1 MNLIQVQERLKDM
14 PIQSVIS
21 YANGMNPEV
30 PPYLALGELNRRK
43 RDQQAM
49 QPVKLPQGTVK
60 ENLEEANVANAQDEI
75 LGQMMAGAEPYSEE
89 SEMAE
94 GGVTTLTVPDN
105 QFEFASGGIISF
117 SDRGVVPPVENTEE
131 LDDPETARLKKAQ
144 RSRNLL
150 SAIVDEEAKGPAS
163 VIPDR
168 GRGRD
173 LTPEQLRALTGVAQ
187 LIPSMVARQ
196 AASEMP
202 PAPAVQQPPPAQ
214 IPGPAQGIAAPA
226 APRIPIIPMPPQGIA
241 QQALQTQLQTLQ
253 NPALPKSPDDIRKAM
268 MMNDPTAAKYL
279 NQLPGEIFEKYL
291 AMTEKQSE
299 EDKKRFEEMQKSRAM
314 TGIARALI
322 AGGEASRGQR
332 GLGASMAGYGRVAAD
347 EVEAARTREENFIKT
362 QRELQLTR
370 MKMIQ
375 EIQNARIAHFEG
387 RVKEAS
393 EHEKNVAELK
403 QKAQQLATS
412 IMIQQ
417 ASAESSKELQQT
429 KAQQDAVIEEA
440 KLKQR
445 QSEVGAN
452 RSVEQR
458 IMEELAN
465 PSTTPERRAFLLD
478 NLKKLKEASGGA
490 SSERDLTGRINAI
503 RGLIQSVDTKIKN
516 VQENFS
522 ITQMER
528 QKQKQ
533 QLEQER
539 QGYEN
544 ELNALLRGSG
554 IGGITPNIAPNI
566 RPNIQPPGGAGS
578 GQTVIPF
585 SALGGGR

>member
-1 MNLIQVQERLKDM
+1 
-14 PIQSVIS
+14 
-21 YANGMNPEV
+21 
-30 PPYLALGELNRRK
+30 
-43 RDQQAM
+43 
-49 QPVKLPQGTVK
+49 
-60 ENLEEANVANAQDEI
+60 
-75 LGQMMAGAEPYSEE
+75 
-89 SEMAE
+89 
-94 GGVTTLTVPDN
+94 
-105 QFEFASGGIISF
+105 
-117 SDRGVVPPVENTEE
+117 
-131 LDDPETARLKKAQ
+131 
-144 RSRNLL
+144 
-150 SAIVDEEAKGPAS
+150 
-163 VIPDR
+163 
-168 GRGRD
+168 
-173 LTPEQLRALTGVAQ
+173 
-187 LIPSMVARQ
+187 
-196 AASEMP
+196 
-202 PAPAVQQPPPAQ
+202 
-214 IPGPAQGIAAPA
+214 
-226 APRIPIIPMPPQGIA
+226 
-241 QQALQTQLQTLQ
+241 
-253 NPALPKSPDDIRKAM
+253 
-268 MMNDPTAAKYL
+268 
-279 NQLPGEIFEKYL
+279 LPGEIFEKYL

-429 KAQQDAVIEEA
+429 KAQQDAATEEA

-522 ITQMER
+522 ITKMEK

-539 QGYEN
+539 QAYEN